1 MIEPGIGERVDGCET
16 LDDDTLVQQILRD
29 PQRFAILYRR
39 YAARVYRYL
48 YGRLGNQA
56 DAEDL
61 TSQVFLEALQAL
73 PRYRPQGAFPA
84 WLFSI
89 ARCQAIDRGRKS
101 RENFSLAWIE
111 NLPTPEE
118 DPLTEVIQAEALHRL
133 AILYGRL
140 VEPKQEL
147 IRLRFAADLT
157 YGQIAKV
164 LGRSEAAVGMAITRL
179 LNELNR
185 SWEEENE

>member
-1 MIEPGIGERVDGCET
+1 MAAKPSTTTRWCNKFSEIPNKSPSRPALCRPGVSLPVWAVRK
-16 LDDDTLVQQILRD
+16 
-29 PQRFAILYRR
+29 P
-39 YAARVYRYL
+39 
-48 YGRLGNQA
+48 GRCK
-56 DAEDL
+56 DL

-89 ARCQAIDRGRKS
+89 ARCRAIDRGRKS

-111 NLPTPEE
+111 NLPAPEG
-118 DPLTEVIQAEALHRL
+118 DPLSEVIQAEELHRL
-133 AILYGRL
+133 AELYDRL
-140 VEPKQEL
+140 VQPKQEL

-164 LGRSEAAVGMAITRL
+164 LGRNEAAVGMAIKRL

-185 SWEEENE
+185 SWEE